1 MSWRRGTQMALAIA
15 CLIGSTSAIQM
26 RQKSHSNEVAR
37 QHTRANEM
45 ESNDFNIFSLED
57 D

>member
-1 MSWRRGTQMALAIA
+1 MALAIA

-26 RQKSHSNEVAR
+26 RQKSHSNEVVR